1 MLLPT
6 TVAAMGRLSAL
17 LGWWTYGLW
26 CAASGALSK
35 WSRAPEWPLL
45 VASRIFVASFLIHA
59 LGFLLARAGVYFEP
73 TEWEGRTGWRKPML
87 FGISNAMVFCALA
100 KALGSQ
106 RLVPRSIAAHTA
118 AWATIVE
125 VGIITLQAW
134 RGQPSHFNT
143 STPTDALLYAIK
155 LAGVTVL
162 GAICFATTAGCVLR
176 PAAHAA
182 PDCVALKLG
191 MGLLSVSCAVGFANV
206 AYGHLQAQV
215 PSPWSPA
222 PLSEGA
228 TERLCR
234 GVTAGVH
241 GAPCYEVHGEAVIRI
256 LHFVPLHSTE
266 ALLVLSW
273 ASRHAGLSERH
284 CVTAV
289 RTAAAGLASLT
300 AGTAWQVAHGGK
312 LSLPGMGGELQLLP
326 VAALAVRGGSLAVIA
341 AFATVALA
349 PLLLPFPVKQHQR

>member
-1 MLLPT
+1 MSRLAHLVDLP
-6 TVAAMGRLSAL
+6 
-17 LGWWTYGLW
+17 GWWTTGLW
-26 CAASGALSK
+26 CAASGSLSK

-45 VASRIFVASFLIHA
+45 VASRILLASFLIHA

-106 RLVPRSIAAHTA
+106 RLVPRSVAAHTA

-143 STPTDALLYAIK
+143 STPTNALLYAIK

-182 PDCVALKLG
+182 PNRVALKLG
-191 MGLLSVSCAVGFANV
+191 MGLLSVAVAVGFVHV

-215 PSPWSPA
+215 PSPLSAA
-222 PLSEGA
+222 PMSGGA
-228 TERLCR
+228 TERVCR
-234 GVTAGVH
+234 RVTAGVH
-241 GAPCYEVHGEAVIRI
+241 GAPCYEVHGEALIKI

-266 ALLVLSW
+266 PLLVLSW
-273 ASRHAGLSERH
+273 ASRRAGLSERQ
-284 CVTAV
+284 CVAAV
-289 RTAAAGLASLT
+289 RTVAAGLASLT
-300 AGTAWQVAHGGK
+300 AGSAWQVAHGGK
-312 LSLPGMGGELQLLP
+312 LSLPGLVRLQVLP
-326 VAALAVRGGSLAVIA
+326 VAALPIFGGSLAVVVT
-341 AFATVALA
+341 FVLVAVA
-349 PLLLPFPVKQHQR
+349 PLLLPIPLKQR